1 MNKCIQQINASNQQF
16 IIGSYTEIKF
26 SKRQS
31 SQWQNCIPCDRS
43 ILYSPFCDR
52 SILYSPFCLSLH
64 QLLIGQFCNEIM
76 RSYFNKKEILQ
87 FFKKGFERLECFKL
101 KVLKIFEVSS
111 GFYMKMCRSYKWRII
126 LKISSTVI
134 QRSLSASFKIK
145 PLRRNVFLC

>member
-31 SQWQNCIPCDRS
+31 SQWLNCIPCDRS
-43 ILYSPFCDR
+43 ILYSPFC
-52 SILYSPFCLSLH
+52 LSQH

-87 FFKKGFERLECFKL
+87 YFKKGFEKLEYFKH

-145 PLRRNVFLC
+145 PLRGNVFLC

>member
-43 ILYSPFCDR
+43 ILYSPFCF
-52 SILYSPFCLSLH
+52 PQH

-87 FFKKGFERLECFKL
+87 YFKKGFEKLEYFKH
-101 KVLKIFEVSS
+101 KVLKMFEVSS
-111 GFYMKMCRSYKWRII
+111 DFYMKMCRSYKWRII

-145 PLRRNVFLC
+145 PLRGNVFLC